1 MSMEIENCVPVT
13 SDRLLEQVAARK
25 PMGYRFVT
33 MSCVDVG
40 GAFDI
45 LYHFDKDYALSNL
58 RMRIEDGQSVPS
70 ISSIY
75 FAAALVENEIKD
87 LFGLSFTGLA
97 LDYEGRFMLSE
108 GAPTAPMRK
117 TPMPGVTTTPPE
129 RKEIVWPNKH

>member
-1 MSMEIENCVPVT
+1 MSMELDDCAPVT
-13 SDRLLEQVAARK
+13 PDHLLEQVAACK

-45 LYHFDKDYALSNL
+45 IYHFDKDYTLRNL
-58 RMRIEDGQSVPS
+58 RMRIEDGQSIPS
-70 ISSIY
+70 ISSVY

-97 LDYEGRFMLSE
+97 LDYEGRFILSE

-117 TPMPGVTTTPPE
+117 SPVPGVTTTPPE
-129 RKEIVWPNKH
+129 RKEIVWPKKQ

>member
-1 MSMEIENCVPVT
+1 MSLELDNCAPVT
-13 SDRLLEQVAARK
+13 ADHLLEQVAARK

-33 MSCVDVG
+33 ITCVDVG
-40 GAFDI
+40 GAFELI
-45 LYHFDKDYALSNL
+45 YHFDKDYTLRNL
-58 RMRIEDGQSVPS
+58 RLRIEEGQGVPS

-97 LDYEGRFMLSE
+97 LDYEGRFLLSE

-117 TPMPGVTTTPPE
+117 SPIPGATPPE
-129 RKEIVWPNKH
+129 RKEIVWPKKQ

>member
-1 MSMEIENCVPVT
+1 MELDDCVPVT
-13 SDRLLEQVAARK
+13 SDRLLEQVASCK

-33 MSCVDVG
+33 ISCVDVG
-40 GAFDI
+40 GAFDLI
-45 LYHFDKDYALSNL
+45 YHFDKDYSL
-58 RMRIEDGQSVPS
+58 RNMRLRIEEGQSVPS

-97 LDYEGRFMLSE
+97 LDYEGRFILSE

-117 TPMPGVTTTPPE
+117 SPAPGVTTTPPE
-129 RKEIVWPNKH
+129 RKEIVWPKKQ